1 MIAGFMSI
9 CASSSAKAYCLTPMY
24 DWYSHMEAK
33 TALVLSAGGMFGAY
47 QAGAWREL
55 SGWFRPDMVIGTS
68 VGALNAWSIAG
79 GCPPD
84 ELIQRWTNPAS
95 AAFLQLRMPP
105 LPWRGFFDYDSFS
118 HHIRELYSAFRP
130 RIACGVVMTDMLRL
144 RQRLVQSADIRWE
157 HLPATCAIP
166 VGLPPVRVDG
176 RLYVDGG
183 LLNTLSLWAA
193 TEMGAARVL
202 VVNALPCVPSRAL
215 RAAVRALRSVSPR
228 VPDPGELDVV
238 TIAPPAS
245 LGSLTE
251 SVRWDGDAVLRWIE
265 RGGED
270 ARRAMMERQ
279 LGRDPSQPVLQ

>member
-55 SGWFRPDMVIGTS
+55 SSSFRPDRVIGTS
-68 VGALNAWSIAG
+68 VGALNAWAIAG

-84 ELIQRWTNPAS
+84 ELIRRWSSPDCG
-95 AAFLQLRMPP
+95 AFLQLRMPL
-105 LPWRGFFDYDSFS
+105 LPWRGFFDYDRFS
-118 HHIRELYSAFRP
+118 HHIQELYSAFRP
-130 RIACGVVMTDMLRL
+130 RIPCGVVMTDMLRL
-144 RQRLVQSADIRWE
+144 RQRLVQSEDIRWE
-157 HLPATCAIP
+157 HLAATCAIP
-166 VGLPPVRVDG
+166 VGVRPARVDG

-193 TEMGAARVL
+193 TEMGAARAV
-202 VVNALPCVPSRAL
+202 VVNALPLLPSRAL
-215 RAAVRALRSVSPR
+215 RAAVRALRSLSPR

-238 TIAPPAS
+238 TIAPAAP

-251 SVRWDGDAVLRWIE
+251 SVRWDRDAVLRWIE
-265 RGGED
+265 RGAED
-270 ARRAMMERQ
+270 ARRAMMEGQ
-279 LGRDPSQPVLQ
+279 SGRDPAQPVLQ